1 MKRSVRPGDL
11 LRLRDDVLP
20 GARVREFRF
29 VGMEGDKVVLDE
41 RNGVYEWITDIDN
54 IDWNDY
60 HVPKAA

>member
-1 MKRSVRPGDL
+1 MKRGVQAGDL

-29 VGMEGDKVVLDE
+29 VGMEGNRVVLAE
-41 RNGVYEWITDIDN
+41 KAWTYEWTTDIGN

-60 HVPKAA
+60 SLPNAA